1 MLVQILHLTIILLF
15 SFLDFHL
22 ILIGQPEYPF
32 YVDFPELLSFLKFI
46 STFII
51 FHYCKKFLAFVLL
64 KKTKITQ
71 EKILIMQFVLDLLNF
86 GLCLFMVPVLEGK
99 STLFSRHYFML
110 ILMLLV
116 HFIANFF
123 TQKLG
128 LFEIYF
134 GLIIS
139 PIMILWTQ
147 SVLFKYCMIRSIFNV
162 GPLTL
167 HYIPLVLFYPRDFK
181 AYGHDDVNKVYK
193 GIEKEI
199 FNPQFN
205 YPLAKLF
212 GRQDSFRL
220 IFIIFL
226 YCCFDI
232 FWDYWTTGESE

>member
-1 MLVQILHLTIILLF
+1 MLLQFLHLTIILIF

-32 YVDFPELLSFLKFI
+32 FVDFPELLSFLKFI
-46 STFII
+46 STFIV
-51 FHYCKKFLAFVLL
+51 FHYFKKFLAFLL
-64 KKTKITQ
+64 KKTKILQ
-71 EKILIMQFVLDLLNF
+71 KKILIMQCILDLINF
-86 GLCLFMVPVLEGK
+86 VFCLFLVPVLEGK
-99 STLFSRHYFML
+99 SIFFSRIYFILVFML
-110 ILMLLV
+110 IL
-116 HFIANFF
+116 HFLANFF

-167 HYIPLVLFYPRDFK
+167 QYIPLVLFYPRDFK
-181 AYGHDDVNKVYK
+181 AYGHDDVNKVFK

-199 FNPQFN
+199 FHPQFK